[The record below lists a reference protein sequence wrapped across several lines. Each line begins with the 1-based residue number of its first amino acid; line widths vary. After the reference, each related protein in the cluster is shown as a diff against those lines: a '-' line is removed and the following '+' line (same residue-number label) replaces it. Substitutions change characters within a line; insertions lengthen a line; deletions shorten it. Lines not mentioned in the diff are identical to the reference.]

1 MRILFISHYFPPEVN
16 APASRTHEHCR
27 QWVAEGHDVTV
38 ITGVPNHPAGI
49 LFEGYKNR
57 FIQEEQVDGI
67 RVIRT
72 WMLLTSNAGFFKRI
86 LNFVLFALMSVIA
99 SFKVKKPDVV
109 IATSPQ
115 FFCGLAGAATARLKR
130 RPFIL
135 EIRDLWPKSIVEL
148 GQISDGPAL
157 RFLQWLERKMYH
169 SADGIVV
176 NTRAFIDH
184 ITHLDYP
191 EERMEIVYNGI
202 DPDRFKPQPPSN
214 ELRARFDLEGR
225 FTVGYIGTLGLAH
238 GLGTLLEAAESLRDQ
253 PEIAFLLI
261 GDGAEK
267 KKLEAIIDEKKLRNV
282 RRLGLQPR
290 DMMPAWIATT
300 DILLVCLRDLPVFET
315 VIPSKI
321 FEFLAQERPV
331 IVAARGEIRQMTEA
345 AGVALT
351 IDPEDP
357 ESLARAIE
365 EIRSHPDAALERA
378 KAGRTWVEENFVRKD
393 LAQKMI
399 AFVQECL
406 ERDQR

>member
-38 ITGVPNHPAGI
+38 ITGVPNHPSGV
-49 LFEGYKNR
+49 LFKGYRNR

-72 WMLLTSNAGFFKRI
+72 WMLLTSNAGFAKRI
-86 LNFVLFALMSVIA
+86 LNFLLFALMAVFA

-115 FFCGLAGAATARLKR
+115 FFCGLAGAATARIKR

-135 EIRDLWPKSIVEL
+135 EVRDLWPKSIVEL
-148 GQISDGPAL
+148 DQLSDGPAL
-157 RFLQWLERKMYH
+157 SFLQWLERKMYL

-176 NTRAFIDH
+176 NTRAFVDH
-184 ITHLDYP
+184 ITELGYP
-191 EERMEIVYNGI
+191 EGQMDIVYNGI
-202 DPDRFKPQPPSN
+202 DSDRFKPRPPAN

-261 GDGAEK
+261 GDGAELVAQLRTGSDVEQQGQRLVKAGANLRKRNKAFIDAAAARK
-267 KKLEAIIDEKKLRNV
+267 KAAEIAALQAGIVWINCSQPAFCDAPWGGEGAAH
-282 RRLGLQPR
+282 RRV
-290 DMMPAWIATT
+290 A
-300 DILLVCLRDLPVFET
+300 
-315 VIPSKI
+315 
-321 FEFLAQERPV
+321 
-331 IVAARGEIRQMTEA
+331 VAAGQSGWTPA
-345 AGVALT
+345 Q
-351 IDPEDP
+351 
-357 ESLARAIE
+357 
-365 EIRSHPDAALERA
+365 HPDRHGCQPPHAHRGACRLSAAQFAPSSLSGFSWHPIGLPPDGRRRPLRA
-378 KAGRTWVEENFVRKD
+378 
-393 LAQKMI
+393 L
-399 AFVQECL
+399 
-406 ERDQR
+406 